1 MYISSDYQE
10 AVVKCLNAY
19 TVPEDM
25 VHNLKVF
32 TVPFLTDRE
41 HKKGNKE
48 IDRAV
53 INLPALT
60 FFFPSVMIS
69 FKFSV

>member
-25 VHNLKVF
+25 AHNLKVF
-32 TVPFLTDRE
+32 TEPFLTLD
-41 HKKGNKE
+41 
-48 IDRAV
+48 
-53 INLPALT
+53 
-60 FFFPSVMIS
+60 
-69 FKFSV
+69 